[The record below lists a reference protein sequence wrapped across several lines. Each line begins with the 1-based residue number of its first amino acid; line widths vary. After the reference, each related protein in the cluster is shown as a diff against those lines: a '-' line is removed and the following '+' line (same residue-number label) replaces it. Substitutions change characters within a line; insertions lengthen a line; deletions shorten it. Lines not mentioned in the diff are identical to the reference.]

1 MEYTKG
7 IFILFYSSYE
17 LILCVWLGEEGPL
30 PFRES
35 KGEVGMNERGGGGVV
50 LNFFLKSLYSM
61 VYRW

>member
-1 MEYTKG
+1 MVCTGGTVTEYTKG

-35 KGEVGMNERGGGGVV
+35 KGEVGMNEKGGMV
-50 LNFFLKSLYSM
+50 L
-61 VYRW
+61 